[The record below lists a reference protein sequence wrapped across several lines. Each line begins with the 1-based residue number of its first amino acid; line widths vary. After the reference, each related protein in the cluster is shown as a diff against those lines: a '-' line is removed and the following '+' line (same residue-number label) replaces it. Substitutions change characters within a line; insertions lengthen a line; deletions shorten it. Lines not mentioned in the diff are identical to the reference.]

1 MVGQRGRS
9 QTAIFSGIA
18 ALAALAAVGIIAFA
32 AQVLLVC
39 LHGVACHA
47 RAHKAHTRTKNTHA
61 HSHTKNEREEWNDI
75 FSRKLACS
83 FCSTR
88 QKWLKDIERLC
99 GGERGRVYMRE
110 GEREKI
116 TLSKEVIEI
125 ASNLR

>member
-47 RAHKAHTRTKNTHA
+47 RRTQSTHA
-61 HSHTKNEREEWNDI
+61 QRTHMHTHTHK
-75 FSRKLACS
+75 
-83 FCSTR
+83 
-88 QKWLKDIERLC
+88 
-99 GGERGRVYMRE
+99 MRE
-110 GEREKI
+110 KNGMTYLVASLLAASAAQDKI
-116 TLSKEVIEI
+116 G
-125 ASNLR
+125 